1 MTSGS
6 ILPTFGLV
14 PPDLRRTPIPRELQP
29 DLPDPA
35 ERLRNPPE
43 PVEIEEETSASSEDE
58 STGRPI
64 AVSGSVALSAQENS
78 NEQSNQPPIELP
90 SASQASRRIQQA
102 LEASS
107 ARESDDDENAQGLT
121 EEEEAQV
128 RDLQERDREVRA
140 HEQAHANVGGIY
152 AGAPTYQFVT
162 GPDGRRYAV
171 SGQVQID
178 TAEIEGDPEA
188 TIEKLETVRRAALA
202 PAEPSAQ
209 DRRVAQQA
217 AAGITEARAELQQE
231 RAEEQAELTGA
242 DDDTESLDQSVTEQL
257 AESRDVN
264 GTDEEDNSE
273 EETGFAN
280 TLQGQAAF
288 GQTGLSQETFSQTTF
303 SQVPFSDVAG
313 NQTGQFARRPSGLEG
328 IDLLA

>member
-1 MTSGS
+1 MTDGS
-6 ILPTFGLV
+6 ILPVFGFV

-43 PVEIEEETSASSEDE
+43 PIEIEEESSPFSPEE
-58 STGRPI
+58 SSGRPI
-64 AVSGSVALSAQENS
+64 AVGGSVALSAQEDS
-78 NEQSNQPPIELP
+78 NEQSNQPPRELP
-90 SASQASRRIQQA
+90 SASLASRRIQQA
-102 LEASS
+102 LETSTTPDNDS
-107 ARESDDDENAQGLT
+107 GDDAQGLT
-121 EEEEAQV
+121 EEEEQQV

-152 AGAPTYQFVT
+152 ASAPTYQFVT

-171 SGQVQID
+171 AGQVQID

-217 AAGITEARAELQQE
+217 AAGITEARGELQEQ

-257 AESRDVN
+257 AETRDVN
-264 GTDEEDNSE
+264 ETDDEDESE
-273 EETGFAN
+273 EETGFSSG
-280 TLQGQAAF
+280 LQEQTAFAQAAF
-288 GQTGLSQETFSQTTF
+288 SQATFSEP
-303 SQVPFSDVAG
+303 SVGPA
-313 NQTGQFARRPSGLEG
+313 GQFARPSDIEG